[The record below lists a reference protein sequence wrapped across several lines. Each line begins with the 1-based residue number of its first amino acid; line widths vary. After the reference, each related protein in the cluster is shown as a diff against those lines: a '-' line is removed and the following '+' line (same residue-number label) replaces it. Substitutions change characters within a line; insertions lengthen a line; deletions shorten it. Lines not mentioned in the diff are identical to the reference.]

1 MDLIIE
7 ALIVFLIT
15 GTTTILFI
23 LHDKAIKSH
32 KEETL
37 YKILFTILYCFT
49 IAITPIALMYIFAYS
64 MFYDFS
70 DFIVLTTF
78 KLYFIFCV
86 ILCLT
91 PILKLINKLWIKSEK
106 FEKIIKFGFVSFYT
120 FLFVDNFIF
129 WDIFIKLIIST
140 YFKK

>member
-91 PILKLINKLWIKSEK
+91 PILKLINILWLKSEK
-106 FEKIIKFGFVSFYT
+106 FEKIIKLSLVSFYT